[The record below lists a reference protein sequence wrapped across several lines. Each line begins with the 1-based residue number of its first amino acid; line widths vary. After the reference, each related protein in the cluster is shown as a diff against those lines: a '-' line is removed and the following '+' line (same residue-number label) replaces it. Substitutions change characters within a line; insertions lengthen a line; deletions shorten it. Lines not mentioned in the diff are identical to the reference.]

1 MQSLL
6 SVIYIDGRELLKRIM
21 KRIQNRIAE
30 SRYALPVVSVIGACV
45 CMAAGLI
52 TRQLWPQFGVLALS
66 TYIMVLMNN
75 QHAIIRIY
83 SRMVSCAFLVLSL
96 TALFLFPHIE
106 SGVIALGYAA
116 FYTLLFHS
124 YQDKHAAGFVFYAF
138 LCLGIVSMMW
148 MRVLWLVPV
157 LWILLASKML
167 AFSMRTLVAS
177 LIGLVFPYW
186 LVSCY
191 LAYTHQLSLGFSFLS
206 SFVEIG
212 PLADFSS
219 LPIMVVIVGAW
230 VLLLGIVG
238 ICHYLHTSYNDRIS
252 TRMIYEFLVIMQI
265 VLSLFVVLQPQCY
278 AEILPMLLVNTSPL
292 IAHFIAL
299 SHGKMSNVSFIV
311 IVLISVALILCNFV
325 LC

>member
-1 MQSLL
+1 
-6 SVIYIDGRELLKRIM
+6 M

-30 SRYALPVVSVIGACV
+30 SRYALPVVSVIAACV
-45 CMAAGLI
+45 CMVAGLI
-52 TRQLWPQFGVLALS
+52 PRQLYLQFGVLALS
-66 TYIMVLMNN
+66 TYVMVLMNN
-75 QHAIIRIY
+75 QHALIRIY
-83 SRMVSCAFLVLSL
+83 SRMVSCAFLVLFL
-96 TALFLFPHIE
+96 TAQFLFPHLE
-106 SGVIALGYAA
+106 SGVMALGYAS
-116 FYTLLFHS
+116 FYTLIFHS

-167 AFSMRTLVAS
+167 AFSMRTLSAS

-186 LVSCY
+186 LVGCY
-191 LAYTHQLSLGFSFLS
+191 LAYTHRLSQVISFLS

-219 LPIMVVIVGAW
+219 LPIMAIIVVAW
-230 VLLLGIVG
+230 VLLLGVVG
-238 ICHYLHTSYNDRIS
+238 MCHYLHTSYNDRIS
-252 TRMIYEFLVIMQI
+252 TRMIYEFLVIMQV
-265 VLSLFVVLQPQCY
+265 VLSLFIVLQPQSY
-278 AEILPMLLVNTSPL
+278 AELLPLLWVNTSPL

-299 SHGKMSNVSFIV
+299 SHGRVSNISFIV
-311 IVLISVALILCNFV
+311 IAVISAALILCNFL